1 MSTFRE
7 RIQYILLRA
16 KKSGLSEFDTSM
28 LLLVN
33 LEYRENISLV
43 GNGWFDDDKDVYN
56 VLAAENESGLEKYQT
71 ILKEILND

>member
-43 GNGWFDDDKDVYN
+43 GNGWFDDDKDVYK
-56 VLAAENESGLEKYQT
+56 VLAAEKEAELDKYLKM
-71 ILKEILND
+71 LKEIFND